1 MLRELSAGWACL
13 LAACGAIQPQLAAE
27 PDALAPPFANKPWA
41 PEEAVRIPGAK
52 ATLEAFSSRSTATP
66 AAIEPERV
74 YDLPHLIDLAQQ
86 TNPETRAASQPTRAA
101 AARLGTAEG
110 AYLPQSHDGSQ
121 HEGFFSQW
129 LNMVSRTQA
138 EQPNWV
144 TPLLATT
151 PLLTQSFHYDVL
163 SERMPDGSHLNI
175 YGGGK
180 GLEFIPTPNIEVIL
194 AVPPWEQ
201 RTDSQSSSGLGD
213 WPSILA
219 KYRLWS
225 ANEQQGDYAVTAF
238 LQYTG
243 SNGSQGFSAGTDIL
257 EPGLAF
263 GKGWGRFDVQMSVG
277 VELPLSG
284 NHAARDYGTPV
295 LATVVAQYQ
304 VLDYV
309 WPEFGF
315 NFTWWPDGLRQG
327 RTQLFLTP
335 GIVFG
340 PFPLHDRLKLAFGG
354 GYQFAVTPAPV
365 YNGSLILS
373 LRLYF

>member
-1 MLRELSAGWACL
+1 MLRELSAGLACL
-13 LAACGAIQPQLAAE
+13 LAACGAIQPQLATE
-27 PDALAPPFANKPWA
+27 PDALAPPFVNKPWA

-52 ATLEAFSSRSTATP
+52 ATLDACSARSTATP

-74 YDLPHLIDLAQQ
+74 YALPHLIDLAQQ
-86 TNPETRAASQPTRAA
+86 TNPETRAACQATRAA

-110 AYLPQSHDGSQ
+110 VDLPQSDDGSQ
-121 HEGFFSQW
+121 HEGFFSRW

-138 EQPNWV
+138 EQPHWV
-144 TPLLATT
+144 TPLVATT
-151 PLLTQSFHYDVL
+151 PLLTQSFHYDIL
-163 SERMPDGSHLNI
+163 SERLPDGSHLNS
-175 YGGGK
+175 YSGNK
-180 GLEFIPTPNIEVIL
+180 GLEIIPTSNTEVIL

-201 RTDSQSSSGLGD
+201 LTDSQSSSGFGD

-219 KYRLWS
+219 KYRFS
-225 ANEQQGDYAVTAF
+225 STNEQQGDYAFTGF
-238 LQYTG
+238 LQFTG

-263 GKGWGRFDVQMSVG
+263 GKGWGRFDVQASLG

-284 NHAARDYGTPV
+284 NQAAQDFGKPA

-335 GIVFG
+335 GVVFG
-340 PFPLHDRLKLAFGG
+340 PFQLYDRLKLAFGG